1 MSLRIFMV
9 ERPTMNNR
17 LNKNEA
23 ERARAQRI
31 LDQQLKARDPGVSKI
46 KGYDWSK
53 HAKRSQQVYK
63 SRQKPLLVDLFD
75 ILPRRWKGA
84 LVGVAIGLLPLVA
97 GLVFLSGE
105 WQILGL
111 LGLLICGV
119 VGFVIGRVT
128 QDDPIKR

>member
-1 MSLRIFMV
+1 
-9 ERPTMNNR
+9 MNNR

-53 HAKRSQQVYK
+53 HAKRSQQVNK

-84 LVGVAIGLLPLVA
+84 LIGTTIGLLPLIA
-97 GLVFLSGE
+97 GLTLLTGE

-111 LGLLICGV
+111 LGLIICSV
-119 VGFVIGRVT
+119 VGFVIGKVT
-128 QDDPIKR
+128 QDDLMNR

>member
-1 MSLRIFMV
+1 
-9 ERPTMNNR
+9 MNNR
-17 LNKNEA
+17 LNKSDA

-31 LDQQLKARDPGVSKI
+31 LEQQLKARDPGPSKI

-75 ILPRRWKGA
+75 ILPPRWKGA
-84 LVGVAIGLLPLVA
+84 AVGLAIGLAPLIA

-105 WQILGL
+105 WRIIGL
-111 LGLLICGV
+111 LGLVICGV
-119 VGFVIGRVT
+119 VGFVIGKVT
-128 QDDPIKR
+128 QDDLKKW